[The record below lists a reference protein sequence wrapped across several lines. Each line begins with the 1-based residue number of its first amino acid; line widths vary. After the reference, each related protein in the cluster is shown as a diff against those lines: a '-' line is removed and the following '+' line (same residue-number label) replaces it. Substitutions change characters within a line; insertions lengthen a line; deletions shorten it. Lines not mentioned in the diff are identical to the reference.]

1 MFLKIS
7 QTSQETT
14 CVGNFYNKFAGLQ
27 PASFFKETPTQM
39 LSCEVWET
47 FKNTYFD
54 EQLRTAAS
62 ENVFMKLRKTKI
74 YSQAF

>member
-1 MFLKIS
+1 
-7 QTSQETT
+7 
-14 CVGNFYNKFAGLQ
+14 
-27 PASFFKETPTQM
+27 M

-47 FKNTYFD
+47 FKNIYFD

-74 YSQAF
+74 YSQAFWKKTGFLNINIRNKFMILYFMIGFP